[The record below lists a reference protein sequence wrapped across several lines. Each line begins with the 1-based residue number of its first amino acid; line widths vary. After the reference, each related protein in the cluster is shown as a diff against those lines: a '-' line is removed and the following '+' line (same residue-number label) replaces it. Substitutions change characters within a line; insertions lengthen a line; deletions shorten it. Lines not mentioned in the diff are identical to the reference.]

1 MKAGFIG
8 LGTLGRPMVEN
19 LIDRGV
25 EMTVWNRT
33 RARADGLAATIA
45 ESPAA
50 VVAAAPATFVMVR
63 DSDAADAVLNGP
75 GGVFSADCAGKLIID
90 TTTHNAGR
98 VVAFH
103 EQAAAHG
110 CAYVEAPVLGSVV
123 PGRRGELVVYA
134 SGTDD
139 ALARARPLLDL
150 VSRRV
155 EHLGG
160 PGQATRM
167 KLINNFVLGVFV
179 TALAEAI
186 HLGEAAGFERERVIE
201 LLGNGS
207 GKSLVLDAKKDKF
220 LSEDYT
226 THFSIANL
234 IKDLHYAQDLAWNL
248 ERPLFTAGVVE
259 DVLSLAMLDG
269 RGDLDFAAIYDLLKR
284 S

>member
-25 EMTVWNRT
+25 EMVVWNRT
-33 RARADGLAATIA
+33 RERADGLDATVA
-45 ESPAA
+45 DSPAA
-50 VVAAAPATFVMVR
+50 VIEAAPAVFVMVR
-63 DSDAADAVLNGP
+63 DSEAADVVLNGP
-75 GGVFSADCAGKLIID
+75 DGVFSADCAGKLIID
-90 TTTHNAGR
+90 TTTQHAAR

-103 EQAAAHG
+103 EQAAARG
-110 CAYVEAPVLGSVV
+110 CDYVEAPVLGSVV

-134 SGTDD
+134 SGTDA
-139 ALARARPLLDL
+139 ALERARPLLEL
-150 VSRRV
+150 VSRRI
-155 EHLGG
+155 EFLGG

-179 TALAEAI
+179 TGLAEAI

-201 LLGNGS
+201 LLGSGS
-207 GKSLVLDAKKDKF
+207 GQSLVLDAKKDRF

-234 IKDLHYAQDLAWNL
+234 IKDVHYAQELAWEL
-248 ERPLFTAGVVE
+248 ERPLFTASVVE

-269 RGDLDFAAIYDLLKR
+269 RADLDFAAVYDLLKK